1 MLIDYEELVQDAL
14 RTVVC
19 RVLKQTQENGLSGP
33 HHFYISFAT
42 NFPGVEI
49 PDLLRETNPEE
60 VTIVLQHQFWD
71 LEVEDSFFTVSLSFK
86 DVPQKIR
93 VPFYALISFMD
104 PGVKFGLQ
112 FTPVLPEFFS
122 ESDPKEVSVSDKN
135 PKNTLQ
141 KEGNVITLDLFRK

>member
-1 MLIDYEELVQDAL
+1 MMEYEELVQEAL
-14 RTVVC
+14 RAVVK
-19 RVLKQTQENGLSGP
+19 RVLKHTEENGLSGP

-42 NFPGVEI
+42 NFPGVEV
-49 PDLLRETNPEE
+49 PDFLRETNPEE

-71 LEVEDSFFTVSLSFK
+71 LKVEESFFTVSLSFQ

-112 FTPVLPEFFS
+112 FTPVLPEILPAGLS
-122 ESDPKEVSVSDKN
+122 QENSSIAPPKESS
-135 PKNTLQ
+135 P
-141 KEGNVITLDLFRK
+141 KEGNVIALDLFRNK